1 MEQDTGVDLHFL
13 PLGENRG
20 VPRSSPREQQSTG
33 LLQLDGFDSL
43 PKQEKGNH
51 PGWDGFYLE
60 QDTGV
65 EPHHNRCGS
74 KTFCIYG

>member
-1 MEQDTGVDLHFL
+1 MDERIEAVQRMQDYI
-13 PLGENRG
+13 ESN
-20 VPRSSPREQQSTG
+20 
-33 LLQLDGFDSL
+33 
-43 PKQEKGNH
+43 
-51 PGWDGFYLE
+51 LE